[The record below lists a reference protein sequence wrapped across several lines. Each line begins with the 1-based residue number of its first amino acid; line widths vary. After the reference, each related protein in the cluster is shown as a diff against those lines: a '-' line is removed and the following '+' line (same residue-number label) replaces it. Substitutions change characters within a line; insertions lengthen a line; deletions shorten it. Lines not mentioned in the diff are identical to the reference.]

1 MKKVI
6 IPFLLLTIAALAA
19 CGGKTAQPA
28 AETLVESTAV
38 PAPTHTNDPT
48 QPPPPTPT
56 ATAALLSTSVPTVD
70 PAIAH
75 LVGTYRFHA
84 ARDAVTADY
93 FLTLNSD
100 GAALFQEQPIGDG
113 DLVTEAT
120 GNWYLDGEYVLF
132 DLLEIGGQPAGHE
145 EIIRF
150 TFSDGFPVVADIK
163 INDQFVHLE
172 NNAFTL
178 GAGESNPLVAE
189 LNRRLA
195 AIDYLGFTD
204 PGMAVYGEESR
215 TAVAAFQESQ
225 GLIPTGVVDAQTWV
239 LLDNPQPPVPTPT
252 PLPVLTD
259 VPNLDDL
266 PTHTADGRPILYLTF
281 DDGPQP
287 GNTEPLLDLFDQYD
301 AKVTFFNVGTG
312 ASAWPELVRESA
324 SRGHYIADHTW
335 DHTSL
340 EGMSREQ
347 FVDEVERT
355 RQAILD
361 AAGDLFSLDRNVRY
375 VRPPYGAT
383 DANTRAYAADLGM
396 TVVLWTVDPQDWRRP
411 GADVI
416 ANHIL
421 THASPGA
428 IILSHDGGGDRSQT
442 VAAYQTVLPQL
453 AEQGYVFRTIFLP

>member
-1 MKKVI
+1 MKKATI
-6 IPFLLLTIAALAA
+6 LFLLLTIAVLAA

-28 AETLVESTAV
+28 AETLAEATAV
-38 PAPTHTNDPT
+38 PAPTHTTVPT

-56 ATAALLSTSVPTVD
+56 AVPTVD

-75 LVGTYRFHA
+75 LAGTYRFHA

-93 FLTLNSD
+93 FLTLNPD
-100 GAALFQEQPIGDG
+100 GTALFQEQPIGG
-113 DLVTEAT
+113 DLVTEAS
-120 GNWYLDGEYVLF
+120 GHWYLDGEYVLF
-132 DLLEIGGQPAGHE
+132 DLLEIGGQPAGQE
-145 EIIRF
+145 ELIRF
-150 TFSDGFPVVADIK
+150 TFTDGFPVVSDIK

-178 GAGESNPLVAE
+178 GAGESSPLVPE
-189 LNRRLA
+189 LNGRLA
-195 AIDYLGFTD
+195 AIDYLGFAD
-204 PGMAVYGEESR
+204 PGTDVYGEDTR
-215 TAVAAFQESQ
+215 TAVVAFQESQ
-225 GLIPTGVVDAQTWV
+225 GLIPTGVVDAETWV
-239 LLDNPQPPVPTPT
+239 LLDNPQPPVPTP
-252 PLPVLTD
+252 LPVLTD
-259 VPNLDDL
+259 IPNLDDL
-266 PTHTADGRPILYLTF
+266 PTHTEEGQPILYLTF

-312 ASAWPELVRESA
+312 ASTWPELVRESA

-340 EGMSREQ
+340 EGMSHEQ

-442 VAAYQTVLPQL
+442 IAAYQTVLPQL